1 MSAPHRY
8 LPQSEDETKAML
20 AAVGVARVEDLF
32 ASIPERLRLRAP
44 LEVPGPLAEA
54 DLLAR
59 MAALASENSLP
70 QPGLQ
75 FLGAGA
81 YRHFA
86 PALVDHLVSRAEFY
100 SSYTPYQPE
109 ISQGTLQSVFEYQTL
124 IAQLTGLP
132 VANASMYEG
141 ASTLAE
147 AVLMAERV
155 TPRGRVVVSDA
166 VHPEY
171 LRVVRTYVANMEIT
185 VDTFGSRPDGSAD
198 PEAARR
204 ALETRASALVVQH
217 PNFLGCLEDVSAMA
231 AAARQAGAV
240 LVVVVNEPVALGLL
254 KPPGAQ
260 GAGIVLGEGQGLGVP
275 LSYGGPYLGFLA
287 AASAYMRQMP
297 GRLVGEARDVDGRRG
312 YVLTLAGREQH
323 IRREKATSNICTNE
337 GLCALTA
344 AIFMATLGKGG
355 LMDLARQNHARAAY
369 AAMRV
374 GAVRGCSL
382 PHAAP
387 FFNEFV
393 VRLPIPAADAVEALG
408 ARGIAAGVP
417 LGRYLPGRERDLL
430 VAVTETNPRAAID
443 RLADELGRL
452 A

>member
-1 MSAPHRY
+1 MSSAHRY
-8 LPQSEDETKAML
+8 LPQSEDERAAML
-20 AAVGVARVEDLF
+20 AAIGAARIEDLF
-32 ASIPERLRLRAP
+32 ASIPERLRLRRP
-44 LEVPGPLAEA
+44 LDVPGPLAEMDLVAWMA
-54 DLLAR
+54 DC
-59 MAALASENSLP
+59 ASANRLP
-70 QPGLQ
+70 DPGAQ

-86 PALVDHLVSRAEFY
+86 PALVDHLISRTEFY

-109 ISQGTLQSVFEYQTL
+109 ISQGTLQAVFEYQTL
-124 IAQLTGLP
+124 IGQLTGLP

-155 TPRGRVVVSDA
+155 APRGRVVVSDA

-171 LRVVRTYVANMEIT
+171 LQVVRTYVANMGIA
-185 VDTFGSRPDGSAD
+185 VDTFGARPDGSAD
-198 PEAARR
+198 PLAARR
-204 ALETRASALVVQH
+204 ALETRASALVIQH
-217 PNFLGCLEDVSAMA
+217 PNFLGCLEDVEGMA

-240 LVVVVNEPVALGLL
+240 LMVVVTEPVSLGLL
-254 KPPGAQ
+254 KAPGSQ

-275 LSYGGPYLGFLA
+275 LSYGGPFLGFLA
-287 AASAYMRQMP
+287 AGDGYMRQMP

-312 YVLTLAGREQH
+312 YVLTLATREQH
-323 IRREKATSNICTNE
+323 IRRAKATSNICTNE

-344 AIFMATLGKGG
+344 AIFMAALGKRG

-369 AAMRV
+369 ARERIA
-374 GAVRGCSL
+374 AAKACTL

-393 VRLPIPAADAVEALG
+393 VRLPIPAEQAVEAL
-408 ARGIAAGVP
+408 AAKGIAAGVP
-417 LGRYLPGRERDLL
+417 LARYLPERDRDLL
-430 VAVTETNPRAAID
+430 VTVTEMNPRPAID
-443 RLADELGRL
+443 RLAAELGRL